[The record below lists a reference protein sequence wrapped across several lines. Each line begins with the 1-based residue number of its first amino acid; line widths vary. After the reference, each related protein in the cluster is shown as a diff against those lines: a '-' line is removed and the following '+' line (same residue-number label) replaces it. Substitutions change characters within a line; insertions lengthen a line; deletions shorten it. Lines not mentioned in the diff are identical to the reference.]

1 MILALAVSDLSQ
13 SSQTKATSTKQG
25 ATGKEQ
31 IITAESNFFIYT
43 KEIREGTP
51 KLRND
56 ILIAQRYYDP

>member
-13 SSQTKATSTKQG
+13 SSQTKATSVKQG

-51 KLRND
+51 
-56 ILIAQRYYDP
+56 